1 MGAGVAVETRSWR
14 RLMVANLAPLTVLLA
29 AAIGNRT
36 FPDRYFLAL
45 QEDRFAE
52 WLTFWSFMVAGV
64 CFGVA
69 ALRCWRYQSRS
80 VWFLIGLSCF
90 CLFVA
95 GEEVSWGQ
103 RLLGF
108 GSPEYFLAEN
118 FQQEVNVHNV
128 LPTGFRKWGLKV
140 LILGFGVVL
149 PSMVLIG
156 PVQSRLERWGVLLP
170 PWELIPSYLAMFL
183 LYQIYPW
190 KFSGEVVELMLGLVI
205 LLASLSMGTRTGTV
219 GTLPAMASVRRLA
232 LTLSLIT
239 LLGVTSAAAAGRW
252 FPEDPMKI
260 EAARLETDALRADL
274 LQMARQEGELAA
286 GKCGLHK
293 RLFSFVEK
301 YRKQQLQEGSFASIV
316 REPSSS
322 DRARYFIDPW
332 NTPYWIRHSCGEG
345 PGGSEVLVY
354 SFGPNR
360 MRDSGSGGIRGDDV
374 GAVLVSSTH

>member
-1 MGAGVAVETRSWR
+1 
-14 RLMVANLAPLTVLLA
+14 MVANLAPSTVLLA
-29 AAIGNRT
+29 AAIGNKT
-36 FPDRYFLAL
+36 FPDHYFLAL

-52 WLTFWSFMVAGV
+52 WLTFWSFVVAGF

-69 ALRCWRYQSRS
+69 ALRFWRNHSRS
-80 VWFLIGLSCF
+80 VWFLIGLACF

-103 RLLGF
+103 RVLGF

-128 LPTGFRKWGLKV
+128 LPTGFRKWGLKF
-140 LILGFGVVL
+140 LILGFGVLL

-156 PVQSRLERWGVLLP
+156 PVWSRLERWGVVLP

-190 KFSGEVVELMLGLVI
+190 KFSGEVVELMLGLAI
-205 LLASLSMGTRTGTV
+205 LLASLSIGIRTGTV
-219 GTLPAMASVRRLA
+219 GTLPAMANVRRVALA
-232 LTLSLIT
+232 LSLIT
-239 LLGVTSAAAAGRW
+239 LLGVTSAAAASRW
-252 FPEDPMKI
+252 LPEDPMKI

-360 MRDSGSGGIRGDDV
+360 MRDSGSGGIRGDDI
-374 GAVLVSSTH
+374 GAVLVSSDH